1 MLLGAV
7 TYNVLKDMD
16 LETVITTLEG
26 AGFEA
31 WSFAPATNTA
41 WSLRSPTPNARR

>member
-16 LETVITTLEG
+16 LETVITTLEA
-26 AGFEA
+26 AG
-31 WSFAPATNTA
+31 FAPATSTV
-41 WSLRSPTPNARR
+41 WSLR